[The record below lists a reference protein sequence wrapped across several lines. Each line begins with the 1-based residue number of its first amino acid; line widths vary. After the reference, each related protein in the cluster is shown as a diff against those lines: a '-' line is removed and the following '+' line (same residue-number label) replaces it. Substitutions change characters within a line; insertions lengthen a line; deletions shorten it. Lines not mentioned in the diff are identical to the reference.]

1 MSNYFTLQLHYE
13 YGVIIDSDAFLGAF
27 TMVKGLKLAP
37 GLWVSDQST
46 TLPMDYQLVNQE
58 DKRVFMF
65 KKWETYYW
73 HTAGHIPYA
82 VCKANRVPSLGMED
96 ENEDDGESEIDMDK
110 PRRLEG
116 RPLNGKNNHNQDKIN
131 VAKVLVV

>member
-1 MSNYFTLQLHYE
+1 
-13 YGVIIDSDAFLGAF
+13 
-27 TMVKGLKLAP
+27 
-37 GLWVSDQST
+37 
-46 TLPMDYQLVNQE
+46 
-58 DKRVFMF
+58 
-65 KKWETYYW
+65 
-73 HTAGHIPYA
+73 
-82 VCKANRVPSLGMED
+82 MED